1 MRNIDKQAARCAAL
15 ANSIQDLL
23 HGHEMEIILVVMLR
37 LTANAC
43 HNTGVKRDD
52 VEAQFKH
59 VLDDVYSDPPGTFKE
74 TVQ

>member
-23 HGHEMEIILVVMLR
+23 HGHEMEVVIVVLLR
-37 LTANAC
+37 LTASAS
-43 HNTGVKRDD
+43 HATGVKRDD
-52 VEAQFKH
+52 LEAQFKH

>member
-23 HGHEMEIILVVMLR
+23 QGHEVEIIVVVMLR
-37 LTANAC
+37 LTANTC
-43 HNTGVKRDD
+43 RVTGVKRDD
-52 VEAQFKH
+52 LEAQFKH